1 MQDKNIC
8 PKCGKE
14 KEEFAVAWGW
24 EYCYNCSS
32 GRLIFENANGY
43 SYFVVAGD
51 EKCALLRNMVNG
63 GYVIARGLR
72 WGDNCWE
79 GGSYFLDDEFE
90 LAVKTFLEKE

>member
-8 PKCGKE
+8 
-14 KEEFAVAWGW
+14 
-24 EYCYNCSS
+24 
-32 GRLIFENANGY
+32 FENANGY